1 MWVLDLNLDPHAEMT
16 GMLLTEPS
24 LQSPYPDFLE
34 SKVTPKE
41 RIMHSNRRRKR
52 KCKERKD

>member
-1 MWVLDLNLDPHAEMT
+1 MLPCRDCMRVLDLNSDPHAEMT
-16 GMLLTEPS
+16 DTLLTEPS

-41 RIMHSNRRRKR
+41 WVMHTNGRK
-52 KCKERKD
+52 

>member
-1 MWVLDLNLDPHAEMT
+1 MWVLDLNSDPHAEMT
-16 GMLLTEPS
+16 GMLLTESS

-41 RIMHSNRRRKR
+41 RIMRSNRRRK
-52 KCKERKD
+52 